1 MRSTITFKLLLALI
15 AVFTCVLAVSTGY
28 QYYQQKT
35 LINDV
40 LSEQLHDKAS
50 NYFDSLNMMML
61 TGTMSQ
67 KETLRQKAL
76 AQEGIEQVRVLRAD
90 TVSKFYGPGDAN
102 QKPVDDI
109 DQRALSGELVIEPIS
124 ADWGKGLV
132 VALPMKSSENY
143 RGTNCVSCHIAPE
156 GEVLGAIRLEYN
168 MNHVNSLINKQA
180 MFAMGIMSVIAFV
193 GFLITMGLIRK
204 IIVRPI
210 QKTSRFM
217 SNVSASKDLSK
228 RLEHSQ
234 KDEVGQLS
242 DSINSFM
249 DTVCESLEQVRET
262 SHSLAGSANRLTD
275 VAQSTDEA
283 ADNQQVETNEVQ
295 TNITGML
302 DQQGVVEQATIDAT
316 TLVNHTV
323 DVATSSAGQAHHV
336 SEDIKSLVTDID
348 KVREKITTLNQ
359 QTEEVSSI
367 LGVIKGIA
375 EQTNLL
381 ALNAA
386 IEAARAGDQGRGFA
400 VVADEVR
407 NLASRT
413 AEATSNIETIISQF
427 QQGSEESLSSVDSV
441 CEFAH
446 QRSVDVEALSATMRN
461 VVDEMH
467 QVLKHAENIQQQ
479 TQTTSG
485 VSKHIQAKVDTITLH
500 ANETSQSASHT
511 REISVDLEHLSERL
525 ESLLNQ
531 FTLSEEQIGKFS
543 PPK

>member
-90 TVSKFYGPGDAN
+90 AVSKFYGQGQTN
-102 QKPVDDI
+102 QQPLDDI

-124 ADWGKGLV
+124 AEWGKGLV
-132 VALPMKSSENY
+132 VALPMKSSEDY

-168 MNHVNSLINKQA
+168 MSHVNTLINKQA
-180 MFAMGIMSVIAFV
+180 VFAMGIMSVIAFV

-210 QKTSRFM
+210 QNTSRFM

-228 RLEHSQ
+228 RLSGTQ
-234 KDEVGQLS
+234 NDEVGQLS

-249 DTVCESLEQVRET
+249 DTVSESLERVRDT
-262 SHSLAGSANRLTD
+262 SHSLADSAGRLTD

-295 TNITGML
+295 TNITDML
-302 DQQGVVEQATIDAT
+302 EQQSVVEQATVDAT
-316 TLVNHTV
+316 TLVNYTV
-323 DVATSSAGQAHHV
+323 DVATTSAGQAHHV
-336 SEDIKSLVTDID
+336 SEDIKHLVTDID
-348 KVREKITTLNQ
+348 KVRENIATLNQ
-359 QTEEVSSI
+359 QTDEVSSI

-386 IEAARAGDQGRGFA
+386 IEAARAGEQGRGFA

-413 AEATSNIETIISQF
+413 AEATSNIETIICQF
-427 QQGSEESLSSVDSV
+427 QQGSEESLTSVDTV

-446 QRSVDVEALSATMRN
+446 QRSVDVEALSQTMHN

-467 QVLKHAENIQQQ
+467 QVLKHAENIQHQ
-479 TQTTSG
+479 TLTTSG
-485 VSKHIQAKVDTITLH
+485 VSKHIQSKVDTITLH

-531 FTLSEEQIGKFS
+531 FTLSERAQENK
-543 PPK
+543 

>member
-90 TVSKFYGPGDAN
+90 AVSKFYGQGQTN
-102 QKPVDDI
+102 QQPLDDI

-124 ADWGKGLV
+124 AEWGKGLV
-132 VALPMKSSENY
+132 VALPMKSSEDY

-168 MNHVNSLINKQA
+168 MSHVNTLINKQA
-180 MFAMGIMSVIAFV
+180 VFAMGIMSVIAFV

-210 QKTSRFM
+210 QNTSRFM

-228 RLEHSQ
+228 RLSGTQ
-234 KDEVGQLS
+234 NDEVGQLS

-249 DTVCESLEQVRET
+249 DTVSESLERVRDT
-262 SHSLAGSANRLTD
+262 SHSLADSAGRLTD

-295 TNITGML
+295 TNITDML
-302 DQQGVVEQATIDAT
+302 EQQSVVEQATVDAT

-323 DVATSSAGQAHHV
+323 DVATTSTGQAHHV
-336 SEDIKSLVTDID
+336 SEDIKHLVTDID
-348 KVREKITTLNQ
+348 KVRENIATLNQ
-359 QTEEVSSI
+359 QTDEVSSI

-427 QQGSEESLSSVDSV
+427 QQGSEESLTSVDTV

-446 QRSVDVEALSATMRN
+446 QRSVDVEALSQTMHN

-467 QVLKHAENIQQQ
+467 QVLKHAENIQHQ
-479 TQTTSG
+479 TLTTSG
-485 VSKHIQAKVDTITLH
+485 VSKHIQSKVDTITLH

-531 FTLSEEQIGKFS
+531 FTLSERAQENK
-543 PPK
+543 

>member
-90 TVSKFYGPGDAN
+90 AVSKFYGPGDAN

-132 VALPMKSSENY
+132 VALPMKSSESY

-302 DQQGVVEQATIDAT
+302 DQQSVVEQATIDAT

-525 ESLLNQ
+525 ELLLNQ
-531 FTLSEEQIGKFS
+531 FTLSEEQRRNK
-543 PPK
+543 

>member
-180 MFAMGIMSVIAFV
+180 MFAMSIMSVIAFV

-467 QVLKHAENIQQQ
+467 QVLKHAENIQHQ

-531 FTLSEEQIGKFS
+531 FTLSEEQRRNK
-543 PPK
+543 

>member
-228 RLEHSQ
+228 RLEHCQ

-302 DQQGVVEQATIDAT
+302 DQQGVVEQATINAT

-323 DVATSSAGQAHHV
+323 DVATNSAGQAHHV

-531 FTLSEEQIGKFS
+531 FTLSEEQRRNK
-543 PPK
+543 

>member
-15 AVFTCVLAVSTGY
+15 VVFSCVLAASTAY
-28 QYYQQKT
+28 QHYQQKT

-90 TVSKFYGPGDAN
+90 AVTKLYGAGQAN
-102 QKPVDDI
+102 QQPIDEI
-109 DQRALSGELVIEPIS
+109 DQRALAGELVIEPIT
-124 ADWGKGLV
+124 ADWGKGIV
-132 VALPMKSSENY
+132 VALPMKSSQNY
-143 RGTNCVSCHIAPE
+143 RGTNCVSCHVAPE

-168 MNHVNSLINKQA
+168 MNHVSSMINQQA
-180 MFAMGIMSVIAFV
+180 MYAMGIMSAIALV

-210 QKTSRFM
+210 QKTSHFM
-217 SNVSASKDLSK
+217 SNVSASKDLSQ
-228 RLEHSQ
+228 RLVHRQ
-234 KDEVGQLS
+234 NDEVGQLS
-242 DSINSFM
+242 QSINSFM
-249 DTVCESLEQVRET
+249 DTVSESLERVQDT
-262 SHSLAGSANRLTD
+262 SHSLAGSAGRLTD

-283 ADNQQVETNEVQ
+283 ANNQQLETNEVQ
-295 TNITGML
+295 NNIIDML
-302 DQQGVVEQATIDAT
+302 QQQVVVEEATINAT

-323 DVATSSAGQAHHV
+323 DVATNSASQAHNV
-336 SEDIKSLVTDID
+336 SEDIKSLVNNIEQ
-348 KVREKITTLNQ
+348 VREKITSLNQ
-359 QTEEVSSI
+359 RTEEVSSI

-386 IEAARAGDQGRGFA
+386 IEAARAGEQGRGFA

-413 AEATSNIETIISQF
+413 AEATSNIESIISQF
-427 QQGSEESLSSVDSV
+427 QQGSEESLSSVDHV
-441 CEFAH
+441 CQFAH
-446 QRSVDVEALSATMRN
+446 QRSLDVEALSETMHN

-467 QVLKHAENIQQQ
+467 QVLKHAENIQLQ
-479 TQTTSG
+479 TQTTSD
-485 VSKHIQAKVDTITLH
+485 VSKHIQSKIDVITLH
-500 ANETSQSASHT
+500 ANDTSQSASHT
-511 REISVDLEHLSERL
+511 RDISVDLEELSDRL
-525 ESLLNQ
+525 EQLLNQ
-531 FTLSEEQIGKFS
+531 FTLSEQQRANK
-543 PPK
+543 

>member
-15 AVFTCVLAVSTGY
+15 VVFTCVLAASTGY
-28 QYYQQKT
+28 QYFQQKT

-90 TVSKFYGPGDAN
+90 AVSKFYGAGDAN
-102 QKPVDDI
+102 QKPIDDI
-109 DQRALSGELVIEPIS
+109 DQRALNGELVIEPFS

-168 MNHVNSLINKQA
+168 MSHVNSLINKQA

-193 GFLITMGLIRK
+193 GFLITMGLIRR

-210 QKTSRFM
+210 QMTSRFM
-217 SNVSASKDLSK
+217 SNVSASKDLSI
-228 RLEHSQ
+228 RLKHKQ

-249 DTVCESLEQVRET
+249 DTVSQSLDKVQET
-262 SHSLAGSANRLTD
+262 SHSLAGSAGRLTD

-295 TNITGML
+295 TNITDML
-302 DQQGVVEQATIDAT
+302 QQQSVVEQATVDAT

-323 DVATSSAGQAHHV
+323 DVATASAGQAHHV
-336 SEDIKSLVTDID
+336 SEDIKNLVTDID

-359 QTEEVSSI
+359 QTAEVSSI

-413 AEATSNIETIISQF
+413 AQATSNIESIIVQF
-427 QQGSEESLSSVDSV
+427 QQGSEESLTSVDNV
-441 CEFAH
+441 CQFAH
-446 QRSVDVEALSATMRN
+446 QRSVDVEALSETMRD

-467 QVLKHAENIQQQ
+467 QVLRHAENIQHQ
-479 TQTTSG
+479 TQTTSE
-485 VSKHIQAKVDTITLH
+485 VSKHIQLKVDTITRH

-511 REISVDLEHLSERL
+511 RDISVDLEQLSERL
-525 ESLLNQ
+525 ELLLNQ
-531 FTLSEEQIGKFS
+531 FTLSEEQRASK
-543 PPK
+543 

>member
-15 AVFTCVLAVSTGY
+15 VVFSCVLAASTAY
-28 QYYQQKT
+28 QHYQQKT

-90 TVSKFYGPGDAN
+90 AVTKLYGAGQSN
-102 QKPVDDI
+102 QQPIDEI
-109 DQRALSGELVIEPIS
+109 DQRALAGELVIEPVT
-124 ADWGKGLV
+124 ADWGKGIV
-132 VALPMKSSENY
+132 VALPMKSSQNY
-143 RGTNCVSCHIAPE
+143 RGTNCVSCHVAPE

-168 MNHVNSLINKQA
+168 MNHVSSMINKQA
-180 MFAMGIMSVIAFV
+180 MYAMGIMSAIALV

-210 QKTSRFM
+210 QKTSHFM
-217 SNVSASKDLSK
+217 SNVSASKDLSQ
-228 RLEHSQ
+228 RLVHTQ
-234 KDEVGQLS
+234 NDEVGQLS
-242 DSINSFM
+242 QSINSFM
-249 DTVCESLEQVRET
+249 DTVSESLERVQDT
-262 SHSLAGSANRLTD
+262 SHSLAGSAGRLTD

-283 ADNQQVETNEVQ
+283 ANNQQLETNEVQ
-295 TNITGML
+295 NNIIDML
-302 DQQGVVEQATIDAT
+302 QQQVVVEEATINAT

-323 DVATSSAGQAHHV
+323 DVATNSASQAHNV
-336 SEDIKSLVTDID
+336 SEDIKNLVSDIEQ
-348 KVREKITTLNQ
+348 VREKITSLNQ
-359 QTEEVSSI
+359 RTEEVSSI

-386 IEAARAGDQGRGFA
+386 IEAARAGEQGRGFA

-413 AEATSNIETIISQF
+413 AEATSNIESIISQF
-427 QQGSEESLSSVDSV
+427 QQGSEESLSSVDHV
-441 CEFAH
+441 CQFAH
-446 QRSVDVEALSATMRN
+446 QRSLDVEALSETMHN

-467 QVLKHAENIQQQ
+467 QVLKHAENIQLQ
-479 TQTTSG
+479 TQTTSD
-485 VSKHIQAKVDTITLH
+485 VSKHIQSKIDVITLH
-500 ANETSQSASHT
+500 ANDTSQSASHT
-511 REISVDLEHLSERL
+511 RDISVDLEELSDRL
-525 ESLLNQ
+525 EQLLNQ
-531 FTLSEEQIGKFS
+531 FTLSEQQRANK
-543 PPK
+543 

>member
-210 QKTSRFM
+210 QRTSRFM

-348 KVREKITTLNQ
+348 QVREKITTLNQ

-531 FTLSEEQIGKFS
+531 FTLSEEQRRNK
-543 PPK
+543 

>member
-28 QYYQQKT
+28 QYYQQKM
-35 LINDV
+35 LINNV

-228 RLEHSQ
+228 RMEHSQ

-302 DQQGVVEQATIDAT
+302 DQQSVVEQATIDAT

-427 QQGSEESLSSVDSV
+427 QQGSEESLSSVGSV

-446 QRSVDVEALSATMRN
+446 QRSLDVEALSATMRN

-531 FTLSEEQIGKFS
+531 FTLSEEQRRNK
-543 PPK
+543 

>member
-228 RLEHSQ
+228 RLEHNQ

-531 FTLSEEQIGKFS
+531 FTLSEEQRRNK
-543 PPK
+543 

>member
-102 QKPVDDI
+102 QKPFDDI

-217 SNVSASKDLSK
+217 SNVSVSKDLSK

-302 DQQGVVEQATIDAT
+302 DQQGVVEQASIDAT

-531 FTLSEEQIGKFS
+531 FTLSEEQRRNK
-543 PPK
+543 

>member
-15 AVFTCVLAVSTGY
+15 VVFTCVLAVSTGY

-90 TVSKFYGPGDAN
+90 AVSKFSGQGQAN
-102 QKPVDDI
+102 QQPLDDI

-124 ADWGKGLV
+124 AEWGKGLV
-132 VALPMKSSENY
+132 VALPMKSSEDY

-168 MNHVNSLINKQA
+168 MSHVNTLINKQA
-180 MFAMGIMSVIAFV
+180 VFAMGIMSVIAFV

-210 QKTSRFM
+210 QNTSRFM

-228 RLEHSQ
+228 RLSGTQ
-234 KDEVGQLS
+234 NDEVGQLS

-249 DTVCESLEQVRET
+249 DTVSESLERVRDT
-262 SHSLAGSANRLTD
+262 SHSLADSAGRLTD

-295 TNITGML
+295 TNITDML
-302 DQQGVVEQATIDAT
+302 EQQSVVEQATVDAT

-323 DVATSSAGQAHHV
+323 DVATTSAGQAHHV
-336 SEDIKSLVTDID
+336 SEDIKHLVTDID
-348 KVREKITTLNQ
+348 KVRENIATLNQ
-359 QTEEVSSI
+359 QTDEVSSI

-427 QQGSEESLSSVDSV
+427 QQGSEESLTSVDTV

-446 QRSVDVEALSATMRN
+446 QRSVDVEALSQTMHN

-467 QVLKHAENIQQQ
+467 QVLKHAENIQHQ
-479 TQTTSG
+479 TLTTSG
-485 VSKHIQAKVDTITLH
+485 VSKHIQSKVDTITLH

-531 FTLSEEQIGKFS
+531 FTLSERAQENK
-543 PPK
+543 

>member
-210 QKTSRFM
+210 QRTSRFM

-228 RLEHSQ
+228 RLEHNQ

-531 FTLSEEQIGKFS
+531 FTLSEEQRRNK
-543 PPK
+543 

>member
-109 DQRALSGELVIEPIS
+109 DQRALSGEFVIEPIS

-531 FTLSEEQIGKFS
+531 FTLSEEQRRNK
-543 PPK
+543 

>member
-15 AVFTCVLAVSTGY
+15 VVFTCVLAVSTGY

-90 TVSKFYGPGDAN
+90 AVSKFYGQRQAN
-102 QKPVDDI
+102 QQPLDDI

-124 ADWGKGLV
+124 AEWGKGLV
-132 VALPMKSSENY
+132 VALPMKSSEDY

-168 MNHVNSLINKQA
+168 MSHVNTLINKQA
-180 MFAMGIMSVIAFV
+180 VFAMGIMSVIAFV

-210 QKTSRFM
+210 QNTSRFM

-228 RLEHSQ
+228 RLSGTQ
-234 KDEVGQLS
+234 NDEVGQLS

-249 DTVCESLEQVRET
+249 DTVSESLERVRDT
-262 SHSLAGSANRLTD
+262 SHSLADSAGRLTD

-295 TNITGML
+295 TNITDML
-302 DQQGVVEQATIDAT
+302 EQQSVVEQATVDAT

-323 DVATSSAGQAHHV
+323 DVATTSAGQAHHV
-336 SEDIKSLVTDID
+336 SEDIKHLVTDID
-348 KVREKITTLNQ
+348 KVRENIATLNQ
-359 QTEEVSSI
+359 QTDEVSSI

-427 QQGSEESLSSVDSV
+427 QQGSEESLTSVDTV

-446 QRSVDVEALSATMRN
+446 QRSIDVEALSQTMHN

-467 QVLKHAENIQQQ
+467 QVLKHAENIQHQ
-479 TQTTSG
+479 TLTTSG
-485 VSKHIQAKVDTITLH
+485 VSKHIQSKVDTITLH

-525 ESLLNQ
+525 ESLLSQ
-531 FTLSEEQIGKFS
+531 FTLSERAQENK
-543 PPK
+543 

>member
-90 TVSKFYGPGDAN
+90 AVSKFYGQGQTHQQPL
-102 QKPVDDI
+102 DDI
-109 DQRALSGELVIEPIS
+109 DERALSGELVIEPIS
-124 ADWGKGLV
+124 AEWGKGLV
-132 VALPMKSSENY
+132 VALPMKSSEDY

-168 MNHVNSLINKQA
+168 MSHVNTLINKQA
-180 MFAMGIMSVIAFV
+180 VFAMGIMSVIAFV

-210 QKTSRFM
+210 QNTSRFM

-228 RLEHSQ
+228 RLSGTQ
-234 KDEVGQLS
+234 NDEVGQLS

-249 DTVCESLEQVRET
+249 DTVSESLERVRDT
-262 SHSLAGSANRLTD
+262 SHSLADSAGRLTD

-295 TNITGML
+295 TNITDML
-302 DQQGVVEQATIDAT
+302 EQQSVVEQATVDAT

-323 DVATSSAGQAHHV
+323 DVATTSAGQAHHV
-336 SEDIKSLVTDID
+336 SEDIKHLVTDID
-348 KVREKITTLNQ
+348 KVRENIATLNQ
-359 QTEEVSSI
+359 QTDEVSSI

-427 QQGSEESLSSVDSV
+427 QQGSEESLTSVDTV

-446 QRSVDVEALSATMRN
+446 QRSIDVEALSQTMHN

-467 QVLKHAENIQQQ
+467 QVLKHAENIQHQ
-479 TQTTSG
+479 TLTTSG
-485 VSKHIQAKVDTITLH
+485 VSKHIQSKVDTITLH

-531 FTLSEEQIGKFS
+531 FTLSERAQENK
-543 PPK
+543 

>member
-102 QKPVDDI
+102 QKPFDDI

-210 QKTSRFM
+210 QRTSRFM

-228 RLEHSQ
+228 RLEHNQ

-295 TNITGML
+295 TNISGML

-525 ESLLNQ
+525 ELLLNQ
-531 FTLSEEQIGKFS
+531 FTLSEEQRRNK
-543 PPK
+543 

>member
-15 AVFTCVLAVSTGY
+15 VVFSCVLAASTAY
-28 QYYQQKT
+28 QHYQQKT

-90 TVSKFYGPGDAN
+90 AVTKLYGTGQAN
-102 QKPVDDI
+102 QQPIDEI
-109 DQRALSGELVIEPIS
+109 DQRALAGELVIEPIT
-124 ADWGKGLV
+124 ADWGKGIV
-132 VALPMKSSENY
+132 VALPMKSSQNY
-143 RGTNCVSCHIAPE
+143 RGTNCVSCHVAPE

-168 MNHVNSLINKQA
+168 MNHVSSMINKQA
-180 MFAMGIMSVIAFV
+180 MYAMGIMSAIALV

-210 QKTSRFM
+210 QKTSHFM
-217 SNVSASKDLSK
+217 SNVSASKDLSQ
-228 RLEHSQ
+228 RLVHIQ
-234 KDEVGQLS
+234 NDEVGQLS
-242 DSINSFM
+242 QSINSFM
-249 DTVCESLEQVRET
+249 DTVSESLERVQDT
-262 SHSLAGSANRLTD
+262 SHSLAGSAGRLTD

-283 ADNQQVETNEVQ
+283 ANNQQLETNEVQ
-295 TNITGML
+295 NNIIDML
-302 DQQGVVEQATIDAT
+302 QQQVVVEEATINAT

-323 DVATSSAGQAHHV
+323 DVATNSASQAHNV
-336 SEDIKSLVTDID
+336 SEDIKSLVSNIEQ
-348 KVREKITTLNQ
+348 VREKITSLNQ
-359 QTEEVSSI
+359 RTEEVSSI

-386 IEAARAGDQGRGFA
+386 IEAARAGEQGRGFA

-413 AEATSNIETIISQF
+413 AEATSNIESIISQF
-427 QQGSEESLSSVDSV
+427 QQGSEESLSSVDHV
-441 CEFAH
+441 CQFAH
-446 QRSVDVEALSATMRN
+446 QRSLDVEALSETMHN

-467 QVLKHAENIQQQ
+467 QVLKHAENIQLQ
-479 TQTTSG
+479 TQTTSD
-485 VSKHIQAKVDTITLH
+485 VSKHIQSKIDVITLH
-500 ANETSQSASHT
+500 ANDTSQSASHT
-511 REISVDLEHLSERL
+511 RDISVDLEELSDRL
-525 ESLLNQ
+525 EQLLNQ
-531 FTLSEEQIGKFS
+531 FTLSEQQRANK
-543 PPK
+543 

>member
-210 QKTSRFM
+210 QRTSRFM

-228 RLEHSQ
+228 RLEHNQ

-295 TNITGML
+295 TNISGML

-413 AEATSNIETIISQF
+413 TEATSNIETIISQF

-485 VSKHIQAKVDTITLH
+485 VSKHIQAKVNTITLH

-531 FTLSEEQIGKFS
+531 FTLSEEQRRNK
-543 PPK
+543 

>member
-15 AVFTCVLAVSTGY
+15 VVFSCVLAASTAY
-28 QYYQQKT
+28 QHYQQKT

-90 TVSKFYGPGDAN
+90 AVTKLYGAGQAN
-102 QKPVDDI
+102 QQPIDEI
-109 DQRALSGELVIEPIS
+109 DQRALAGELVIEPIT
-124 ADWGKGLV
+124 ADWGKGIV
-132 VALPMKSSENY
+132 VALPMKSSQNY
-143 RGTNCVSCHIAPE
+143 RGTNCVSCHVAPE

-168 MNHVNSLINKQA
+168 MNHVSSMINKQA
-180 MFAMGIMSVIAFV
+180 MYAMGIMSAIALV

-210 QKTSRFM
+210 QKTSHFM
-217 SNVSASKDLSK
+217 SNVSASKDLSR
-228 RLEHSQ
+228 RLVHRQ
-234 KDEVGQLS
+234 NDEVGQLS
-242 DSINSFM
+242 QSINSFM
-249 DTVCESLEQVRET
+249 DTVSESLERVQDT
-262 SHSLAGSANRLTD
+262 SHSLAGSAGRLTD

-283 ADNQQVETNEVQ
+283 ANNQQLETNEVQ
-295 TNITGML
+295 NNIIDML
-302 DQQGVVEQATIDAT
+302 QQQVVVEEATINAT

-323 DVATSSAGQAHHV
+323 DVATNSASQAHNV
-336 SEDIKSLVTDID
+336 SEDIKSLVSDIEQ
-348 KVREKITTLNQ
+348 VREKITSLNQ
-359 QTEEVSSI
+359 RTEEVSSI

-386 IEAARAGDQGRGFA
+386 IEAARAGEQGRGFA

-413 AEATSNIETIISQF
+413 AEATSNIESIISQF
-427 QQGSEESLSSVDSV
+427 QQGSEESLSSVDHV
-441 CEFAH
+441 CQFAH
-446 QRSVDVEALSATMRN
+446 QRSLDVEALSETMHN

-467 QVLKHAENIQQQ
+467 QVLKHAENIQLQ
-479 TQTTSG
+479 TQTTSD
-485 VSKHIQAKVDTITLH
+485 VSKHIQSKIDVITLH
-500 ANETSQSASHT
+500 ANDTSQSASHT
-511 REISVDLEHLSERL
+511 RDISVDLEELSERL
-525 ESLLNQ
+525 EQLLNQ
-531 FTLSEEQIGKFS
+531 FTLSEQQRANK
-543 PPK
+543 

>member
-15 AVFTCVLAVSTGY
+15 VVFSCVLAASTAY
-28 QYYQQKT
+28 QHYQQKT

-90 TVSKFYGPGDAN
+90 AVTKLYGAGQSN
-102 QKPVDDI
+102 QQPIDEI
-109 DQRALSGELVIEPIS
+109 DQRALAGELVIEPIT
-124 ADWGKGLV
+124 ADWGKGIV
-132 VALPMKSSENY
+132 VALPMKSSQNY
-143 RGTNCVSCHIAPE
+143 RGTNCVSCHVAPE

-168 MNHVNSLINKQA
+168 MNHVSSMINKQA
-180 MFAMGIMSVIAFV
+180 MYAMGIMSAIALV

-210 QKTSRFM
+210 QKTSHFM
-217 SNVSASKDLSK
+217 SNVSASKDLSQ
-228 RLEHSQ
+228 RLVHTQ
-234 KDEVGQLS
+234 NDEVGQLS
-242 DSINSFM
+242 QSINSFM
-249 DTVCESLEQVRET
+249 DTVSESLERVQDT
-262 SHSLAGSANRLTD
+262 SHSLAGSAGRLTD

-283 ADNQQVETNEVQ
+283 ANNQQLETNEVQ
-295 TNITGML
+295 NNIIDML
-302 DQQGVVEQATIDAT
+302 QQQVVVEEATINAT

-323 DVATSSAGQAHHV
+323 DVATNSASQAHNV
-336 SEDIKSLVTDID
+336 SEDIKSLVSDIEQ
-348 KVREKITTLNQ
+348 VREKITSLNQ
-359 QTEEVSSI
+359 RTEEVSSI

-386 IEAARAGDQGRGFA
+386 IEAARAGEQGRGFA

-413 AEATSNIETIISQF
+413 AEATSNIESIISQF
-427 QQGSEESLSSVDSV
+427 QQGSEESLSSVDHV
-441 CEFAH
+441 CQFAH
-446 QRSVDVEALSATMRN
+446 QRSLDVEALSETMHN

-467 QVLKHAENIQQQ
+467 QVLKHAENIQLQ
-479 TQTTSG
+479 TQTTSD
-485 VSKHIQAKVDTITLH
+485 VSKHIQSKIDVITLH
-500 ANETSQSASHT
+500 ANDTSQSASHT
-511 REISVDLEHLSERL
+511 RDISVDLEELSERL
-525 ESLLNQ
+525 EQLLNQ
-531 FTLSEEQIGKFS
+531 FTLSEQQRANK
-543 PPK
+543 

>member
-15 AVFTCVLAVSTGY
+15 VVFTCVLAVSTGY

-210 QKTSRFM
+210 QRTSRFM

-228 RLEHSQ
+228 RLEHNQ

-302 DQQGVVEQATIDAT
+302 DQQGVVEQATINAT

-348 KVREKITTLNQ
+348 QVREKITTLNQ

-467 QVLKHAENIQQQ
+467 QVLTHAENIQQQ

-531 FTLSEEQIGKFS
+531 FTLSEEQRRNK
-543 PPK
+543 

>member
-15 AVFTCVLAVSTGY
+15 VVFTCVLAASTGY
-28 QYYQQKT
+28 QYFQQKT

-61 TGTMSQ
+61 TGTMPQ

-90 TVSKFYGPGDAN
+90 TVSKFYGAGDAN
-102 QKPVDDI
+102 QKPIDDI
-109 DQRALSGELVIEPIS
+109 DQRALNGELVIEPFS

-168 MNHVNSLINKQA
+168 MSHVNSLINKQA

-193 GFLITMGLIRK
+193 GFLITMGLIRR

-210 QKTSRFM
+210 QMTSRFM
-217 SNVSASKDLSK
+217 SNVSASKDLSI
-228 RLEHSQ
+228 RLEHKQ

-249 DTVCESLEQVRET
+249 DTVSQSLDKVQET
-262 SHSLAGSANRLTD
+262 SHSLAGSAGRLTD

-295 TNITGML
+295 TNITDML
-302 DQQGVVEQATIDAT
+302 QQQSVVEQATVDAT

-323 DVATSSAGQAHHV
+323 DVATASAGQAHHV
-336 SEDIKSLVTDID
+336 SEDIKNLVTDID

-359 QTEEVSSI
+359 QTAEVSSI

-413 AEATSNIETIISQF
+413 AQATSNIESIIVQF
-427 QQGSEESLSSVDSV
+427 QQGSEESLTSVDNV
-441 CEFAH
+441 CQFAH
-446 QRSVDVEALSATMRN
+446 QRSVDVEALSETMRD

-467 QVLKHAENIQQQ
+467 QVLRHAENIQHQ
-479 TQTTSG
+479 TQTTSE
-485 VSKHIQAKVDTITLH
+485 VSKHIQLKVDTITRH

-511 REISVDLEHLSERL
+511 RDISVDLEQLSERL
-525 ESLLNQ
+525 ELLLNQ
-531 FTLSEEQIGKFS
+531 FTLSEEQRASK
-543 PPK
+543 

>member
-143 RGTNCVSCHIAPE
+143 RGTNCVSCHIDPE

-193 GFLITMGLIRK
+193 GFLITMGLIRE

-228 RLEHSQ
+228 RLEHNQ

-446 QRSVDVEALSATMRN
+446 QRSVDVEALSATMKN

-531 FTLSEEQIGKFS
+531 FTLSEEQRRNK
-543 PPK
+543 

>member
-15 AVFTCVLAVSTGY
+15 VVFSCVLAASTAY
-28 QYYQQKT
+28 QHYQQKT

-90 TVSKFYGPGDAN
+90 AVTKLYGAGQAN
-102 QKPVDDI
+102 QQPIDEI
-109 DQRALSGELVIEPIS
+109 DQRALAGELVIEPIT
-124 ADWGKGLV
+124 ADWGKGIV
-132 VALPMKSSENY
+132 VALPMKSSQNY
-143 RGTNCVSCHIAPE
+143 RGTNCVSCHVAPE

-168 MNHVNSLINKQA
+168 MNHVSSMINKQA
-180 MFAMGIMSVIAFV
+180 MYAMGIMSAIALV

-210 QKTSRFM
+210 QKTSHFM
-217 SNVSASKDLSK
+217 SNVSVSKDLSQ
-228 RLEHSQ
+228 RLVHKQ
-234 KDEVGQLS
+234 NDEVGQLS
-242 DSINSFM
+242 QSINSFM
-249 DTVCESLEQVRET
+249 DTVSESLERVQDT
-262 SHSLAGSANRLTD
+262 SHSLAGSAGRLID

-283 ADNQQVETNEVQ
+283 ANNQQLETNEVQ
-295 TNITGML
+295 NNIIDML
-302 DQQGVVEQATIDAT
+302 QQQVVVEEATINAT

-323 DVATSSAGQAHHV
+323 DVVANSASQAHNV
-336 SEDIKSLVTDID
+336 SEDIKSLVSNIEQ
-348 KVREKITTLNQ
+348 VREKITSLNQ
-359 QTEEVSSI
+359 RTEEVSSI

-386 IEAARAGDQGRGFA
+386 IEAARAGEQGRGFA

-413 AEATSNIETIISQF
+413 AEATSNIESIISQF
-427 QQGSEESLSSVDSV
+427 QQGSEESLSSVDHV
-441 CEFAH
+441 CQFAH
-446 QRSVDVEALSATMRN
+446 QRSLDVEALSETMHN

-467 QVLKHAENIQQQ
+467 QVLKHAENIQLQ
-479 TQTTSG
+479 TQTTSD
-485 VSKHIQAKVDTITLH
+485 VSKHIQSKIDVITLH
-500 ANETSQSASHT
+500 ANDTSQSASHT
-511 REISVDLEHLSERL
+511 RDISVDLEELSERL
-525 ESLLNQ
+525 EQLLNQ
-531 FTLSEEQIGKFS
+531 FTLSEQQRADK
-543 PPK
+543 

>member
-102 QKPVDDI
+102 QKPFDDI

-228 RLEHSQ
+228 RLEHNQ

-531 FTLSEEQIGKFS
+531 FTLSEEQRRNK
-543 PPK
+543 

>member
-15 AVFTCVLAVSTGY
+15 VVFTCVLAVSTGY

-76 AQEGIEQVRVLRAD
+76 AQEGIEQVRVLRAGA
-90 TVSKFYGPGDAN
+90 VSKFYGQGQAN
-102 QKPVDDI
+102 QQPLDDI

-124 ADWGKGLV
+124 AEWGKGLV
-132 VALPMKSSENY
+132 VALPMKSSEDY

-168 MNHVNSLINKQA
+168 MSHVNTLINKQA
-180 MFAMGIMSVIAFV
+180 VFAMGIMSVIAFV

-210 QKTSRFM
+210 QNTSRFM

-228 RLEHSQ
+228 RLSGTQ
-234 KDEVGQLS
+234 NDEVGQLS

-249 DTVCESLEQVRET
+249 DTVSESLERVRDT
-262 SHSLAGSANRLTD
+262 SHSLADSAGRLTD

-295 TNITGML
+295 TNITDML
-302 DQQGVVEQATIDAT
+302 EQQSVVEQATVDAT

-323 DVATSSAGQAHHV
+323 DVATTSAGQAHHV
-336 SEDIKSLVTDID
+336 SEDIKHLVTDID
-348 KVREKITTLNQ
+348 KVRENIATLNQ
-359 QTEEVSSI
+359 QTDEVSSI

-427 QQGSEESLSSVDSV
+427 QQGSKESLTSVDTV

-446 QRSVDVEALSATMRN
+446 QRSVDVEALSQTMHN
-461 VVDEMH
+461 MVDEMH
-467 QVLKHAENIQQQ
+467 QVLKHAENIQHQ
-479 TQTTSG
+479 TLTTSG
-485 VSKHIQAKVDTITLH
+485 VSKHIQSKVDTITLH

-531 FTLSEEQIGKFS
+531 FTLSERAQENK
-543 PPK
+543 

>member
-109 DQRALSGELVIEPIS
+109 DQRALGGELVIEPIS

-210 QKTSRFM
+210 QRTSRFM

-228 RLEHSQ
+228 RLEHNQ

-441 CEFAH
+441 CEFTH

-531 FTLSEEQIGKFS
+531 FTLSKEQRRNK
-543 PPK
+543 

>member
-90 TVSKFYGPGDAN
+90 AVSKFYGQGQTN
-102 QKPVDDI
+102 QQPLDDI

-124 ADWGKGLV
+124 AEWGKGLV
-132 VALPMKSSENY
+132 VALPMKSSEDY

-168 MNHVNSLINKQA
+168 MSHVNTLINKQA
-180 MFAMGIMSVIAFV
+180 VFAMGIMSVIAFV

-210 QKTSRFM
+210 QNTSRFM

-228 RLEHSQ
+228 RLSGTQ
-234 KDEVGQLS
+234 NDEVGQLS

-249 DTVCESLEQVRET
+249 DTVSESLERVRDT
-262 SHSLAGSANRLTD
+262 SHSLADSAGRLTD

-295 TNITGML
+295 TNITDML
-302 DQQGVVEQATIDAT
+302 EQQSVVEQATVDAT

-323 DVATSSAGQAHHV
+323 DVATTSASQAHHV
-336 SEDIKSLVTDID
+336 SEDIKHLVTDID
-348 KVREKITTLNQ
+348 KVRENIATLNQ
-359 QTEEVSSI
+359 QTDEVSSI

-427 QQGSEESLSSVDSV
+427 QQGSEESLTSVDTV

-446 QRSVDVEALSATMRN
+446 QRSIDVEALSQTMHN

-467 QVLKHAENIQQQ
+467 QVLKHAENIQHQ
-479 TQTTSG
+479 TLTTSG
-485 VSKHIQAKVDTITLH
+485 VSKHIQSKVDTITLH

-525 ESLLNQ
+525 ESLLSQ
-531 FTLSEEQIGKFS
+531 FTLSERAQENK
-543 PPK
+543 

>member
-336 SEDIKSLVTDID
+336 SEDIKNLVTDID
-348 KVREKITTLNQ
+348 QVREKITTLNQ

-531 FTLSEEQIGKFS
+531 FTLSEEQRRNK
-543 PPK
+543 

>member
-28 QYYQQKT
+28 QYYQQKM

-168 MNHVNSLINKQA
+168 MNHVTSLINKQA

-210 QKTSRFM
+210 QRTSRFM

-427 QQGSEESLSSVDSV
+427 QQGSEESLSSADSV

-531 FTLSEEQIGKFS
+531 FTLSEEQRKN
-543 PPK
+543 K

>member
-90 TVSKFYGPGDAN
+90 AVSKFYGQGQTN
-102 QKPVDDI
+102 QQPLDDI

-124 ADWGKGLV
+124 AEWGKGLV
-132 VALPMKSSENY
+132 VALPMKSSEDY

-168 MNHVNSLINKQA
+168 MSHVNTLINKQA
-180 MFAMGIMSVIAFV
+180 VFAMGIMSVIAFV

-210 QKTSRFM
+210 QNTSRFM

-228 RLEHSQ
+228 RLSGTQ
-234 KDEVGQLS
+234 NDEVGQLS

-249 DTVCESLEQVRET
+249 DTVSESLERVRDT
-262 SHSLAGSANRLTD
+262 SHSLADSAGRLTD

-295 TNITGML
+295 TNITDML
-302 DQQGVVEQATIDAT
+302 EQQSVVEQATVDAT

-323 DVATSSAGQAHHV
+323 DVATTSAGRAHHV
-336 SEDIKSLVTDID
+336 SEDIKHLVTDID
-348 KVREKITTLNQ
+348 KVRENIATLNQ
-359 QTEEVSSI
+359 QTDEVSSI

-427 QQGSEESLSSVDSV
+427 QQGSEESLTSVDTV

-446 QRSVDVEALSATMRN
+446 QRSVDVEALSQTMHN

-467 QVLKHAENIQQQ
+467 QVLKHAENIQHQ
-479 TQTTSG
+479 TLTTSG
-485 VSKHIQAKVDTITLH
+485 VSKHIQSKVDTITLH

-525 ESLLNQ
+525 ESLLSQ
-531 FTLSEEQIGKFS
+531 FTLSERAQENK
-543 PPK
+543 

>member
-180 MFAMGIMSVIAFV
+180 MFAMSIMSVIAFV

-413 AEATSNIETIISQF
+413 AEATSNIETIILQF

-531 FTLSEEQIGKFS
+531 FTLSEEQRRNK
-543 PPK
+543 